1 MPCKIQIKQNITRKV
16 ESMTDGAFDMSLGN
30 AKYLAL
36 DVNRKFNTKIVEFSR
51 DSIGNIQRAITVPQ
65 GLIDVYYNHE
75 LGIEIKQDRDT
86 QQARDIQ
93 QADAARA
100 GEEYSDDYMF
110 QTKSIFSAV
119 NEIESKLKP
128 VNKTINSMG
137 SEKNI
142 DDVLKKAGLE
152 SELRKQFIQLVN
164 NNPSLKSLKVSEVL
178 GTYLR
183 EFVKDSD
190 RQYYKAIDEPISNKL
205 EDVLIEYFDK
215 FKIRKEELDNLKE
228 KFGVDSIGVFDVL
241 AKTVYYAKNRNL
253 LTLPEEYGHVFVEL
267 LGSIS
272 NKKAD
277 NPLFK
282 YMFDNIDKW
291 DGYQRVLRDYKDIYV
306 TKEGNMDIYKIKKE
320 AIGQAIGIA
329 LVRNYKVQEG
339 DKDFWAKIQG
349 IIDYILDLIKG
360 MDYVSLNTTVDSVA
374 KDILNKN
381 YDKLDR
387 MRKDTSN
394 YNLLTYSETI
404 KNQNKIDGGKA
415 LRFMQW
421 FSQKGMLITG
431 SLAYRLQGTTYRP
444 EIDALHDIDNIV
456 PSDVHKVSLNKQ
468 DYLTPEQLESSRLY
482 YKYISEGNYREAKKH
497 KLQGNI
503 RLNIDEIVDSVEVLE
518 DFKKQFPDTDFL
530 YSFYNE
536 KANAFYITINAIWS
550 ENQELKDRFKS
561 YTGSFNN
568 RLENFTKEE
577 LEQIYLFDFFLR
589 PETSD
594 QYKKI
599 EEPEYGLSLAH
610 FNYAFYEK
618 LNMMGRAKDAFDYQM
633 WDYYEDDSILAPD
646 FNDRLVYFQANK
658 AKEEE
663 STEEE
668 TVTEESNVMQQKAEM
683 PMSRASK
690 ETLDKV
696 MQVIAKMGVKVQGL
710 QEYLKG
716 NPDVKAKGANALADL
731 IQGIIAIAE
740 GKENVATTE
749 EMVHIATA
757 MIEQVDPKI
766 ITEMISKISRFKIYQ
781 QVLAAYSEDPNYQL
795 PNGKP
800 NIRKI
805 KKEAVDKLIA
815 EVIIRQS
822 EGSTEFP
829 ELMEEEARTMVA
841 KMWQT
846 ILDWFRGQYKKANI
860 DIFEQTA
867 ERIASGN
874 ISAAY
879 VNKQEG
885 LDYIYEQN
893 PELSSIGNSDEYSIY
908 INSFINER
916 FPNTKVKDIVYH
928 GTGFADKIERFN
940 SRENRIYFSDN
951 LTASQYANWDEF
963 NRFNYNPESPTKAQV
978 IPAIINLEN
987 PVILNNV
994 NFKVTEENTEGD
1006 GIVGTNIQDPL
1017 GGTETQYVVRDADQV
1032 HILGSTQDIE
1042 SFREFMKTAPQVFK
1056 GEGVFLQKNK
1066 QYSDAQLAAQ
1076 KRILEDQDRIE
1087 KVEDTTI
1094 AVDPLLMDTEEA
1106 SNYYVLRNPDGTK
1119 TKITKRVTDLVK
1131 QWYVDR
1137 FGKDKKFTEA
1147 EKKFNELKR
1156 KYGVEFHNLFELVHG
1171 RYFEPDG
1178 TRKDSVS
1185 SRHKIVDPT
1194 ITRIYSEIEN
1204 YYVDLIDSFSKD
1216 GKNPLVF
1223 SEVKVFDPKEQR
1235 AGTIDLLIIDDT
1247 GKGHIFDW
1255 KFMSVAPTQDDVP
1268 WFKQGAYNVQ
1278 LGKYKEMLM
1287 KNYGIKEFGNIRAI
1301 PILMD
1306 FKYDTRKNES
1316 TLVIAGI
1323 KIGSVDATKIE
1334 DMRLVPVSEESEST
1348 GVELLDNLI
1357 SQLNSVLRQVGKT
1370 KVTSDEDREFKKER
1384 LNILRKAIRAAQ
1396 TTQDIAPLVNVIKI
1410 MRREGDRLVNDWNMV
1425 YDKKSATSEDIDN
1438 PELSKFAADIREYIA
1453 IGEVFK
1459 NVDRLIGDLIYNSE
1473 MKKEAKTKAQKK
1485 EISQRLQDRQY
1496 ITEEATAIFNS
1507 LEDVKKMG
1515 GKFANKFMG
1524 ERNLVRGLL
1533 KSETVWK
1540 SLSGRFRGATD
1551 SPLASIQI
1559 LTKLVTNSKNRAS
1572 KDAVG
1577 EVEELM
1583 SIRELL
1589 AKKGGD
1595 LRSLI
1600 QQIYQKDDKGGLVNK
1615 LIRKY
1620 QKDFYERVDDNAGE
1634 NQQSK
1639 KWLMNN
1645 IDVEAYKKEATEML
1659 KSRIKIIKNNHED
1672 DIDLQEKLIEQE
1684 RDKWDITS
1692 KTFNGWNN
1700 YIIKRHPL
1708 DKWYTEEY
1716 VELEKNQDLHKLY
1729 LFIEKMNNKAN
1740 DMGYIENA
1748 AKSTF
1753 IPFIRKS
1760 MAESLSWDFSLSAI
1774 TNFGDNFKLRAE
1786 DVGYGAINE
1795 LTKELEHSI
1804 PKYYTYDFSVQK
1816 DKEGNVITDEKGKTV
1831 NDYSDVS
1838 EDLFKNMILY
1848 INHMNNYKY
1857 LSEVEDQL
1865 QLVKTIETFKK
1876 HLNSNTTGD
1885 VIFENG
1891 IPQEL
1896 EGNKENA
1903 KIFDDF
1909 MRALLYEEKYPLS
1922 DGDTPLNIST
1932 RNAVKKLINKVAR
1945 KEVYPIEENPDAKSL
1960 TKTLDAANRAFQL
1973 KTLGF
1978 EPISGLVNWFGN
1990 NIQLATQSG
1999 IYFKGREIIKNEF
2012 KLFGNKFKNDNE
2024 REMFIQLINHFM
2036 PLKDDPNYEELKKA
2050 GISTLT
2056 RQNFSDMLMWF
2067 MREPEQHMEKTI
2079 FLTLLDNTMV
2089 VDGKLVNIREFVK
2102 NKYKS
2107 RYDSAEAYREESPN
2121 IEKEISELQES
2132 SSLSATKELV
2142 DGKVSIPGFDFNNFK
2157 EVQRL
2162 SALSK
2167 RIARNA
2173 TGGMTKEDINKMN
2186 MNVWTKSMMVFKGWI
2201 PKLLDTRFGEFR
2213 KVSDD
2218 FSVVIDDDGLT
2229 TGEKYDIGRVRLFG
2243 QFLHLNPLLIIKDIN
2258 DVLSV
2263 NEAGLS
2269 KIDALY
2275 VKYAESYRKQTGED
2289 LEMDRA
2295 EFADLIRTN
2304 LRNQVKELATLF
2316 ALIGLGMSLGFF
2328 APDDDED
2335 KATKNRFRWTQKVVD
2350 KFTGEISFFYNPAEI
2365 EKLLSGNAFPA
2376 ISLFADA
2383 GRFINNLGMEM
2394 TGLDWS
2400 NHDKTIEEVRKDAQ
2414 PVKYLAKMLPVT
2426 KSLFTYGAIFSEEF
2440 AKEFDITI
2448 QKDSRR

>member
-1 MPCKIQIKQNITRKV
+1 
-16 ESMTDGAFDMSLGN
+16 MTEEAFDMSLGN

-36 DVNRKFNTKIVEFSR
+36 DVNRQFDTKIVEFSR
-51 DSIGNIQRAITVPQ
+51 DSVGNIQRAITVPQ

-75 LGIEIKQDRDT
+75 LGLET
-86 QQARDIQ
+86 QQARDTQ
-93 QADAARA
+93 RTDAARA
-100 GEEYSDDYMF
+100 GQEYSDDYMF
-110 QTKSIFSAV
+110 QTKNIFSSAI
-119 NEIESKLKP
+119 EIETKLKSI
-128 VNKTINSMG
+128 NKTINSMG

-142 DDVLKKAGLE
+142 DEVLKKAGLE
-152 SELRKQFIQLVN
+152 AELRKQFMQLVN
-164 NNPSLKSLKVSEVL
+164 DNPSLKSLKVSEVL

-183 EFVKDSD
+183 EFIKDSD

-215 FKIRKEELDNLKE
+215 FKIRREELDNLKE

-267 LGSIS
+267 LGSIG

-291 DGYQRVLRDYKDIYV
+291 DGYQRVLRDYKDVYV

-360 MDYVSLNTTVDSVA
+360 VDYVSLNTTVDSIA

-387 MRKDTSN
+387 MKKDTSN

-404 KNQNKIDGGKA
+404 KNQNKIDGGRA

-456 PSDVHKVSLNKQ
+456 PSDVHKVSLNKE
-468 DYLTPEQLESSRLY
+468 DYLTPEQLESSKLY
-482 YKYISEGNYREAKKH
+482 YKYISEGNYREAKKY

-561 YTGSFNN
+561 YAGSFNS

-599 EEPEYGLSLAH
+599 EEEEYGLSLAH

-646 FNDRLVYFQANK
+646 FNDRLVYFQLNQNR
-658 AKEEE
+658 EEAA
-663 STEEE
+663 
-668 TVTEESNVMQQKAEM
+668 TEESNVMEQKAEM

-690 ETLDKV
+690 ETIAKLK
-696 MQVIAKMGVKVQGL
+696 QIIAKMGVKL
-710 QEYLKG
+710 DTLENYLKG

-731 IQGIIAIAE
+731 VQGIIAIAE
-740 GKENVATTE
+740 GKEDVALTE
-749 EMVHIATA
+749 EMIHIATA
-757 MIEQVDPKI
+757 MIEQVNPKI
-766 ITEMISKISRFKIYQ
+766 VTEMISKITRFKIYK
-781 QVLAAYSEDPNYQL
+781 QVLDTYSSDPNYQL

-800 NIRKI
+800 DIRKI

-829 ELMEEEARTMVA
+829 ELLEEENRTMVA

-874 ISAAY
+874 IGARY
-879 VNKQEG
+879 YNEVKPGVEELFNN
-885 LDYIYEQN
+885 N
-893 PELSSIGNSDEYSIY
+893 PELANIGTAEQYSAYIDSI
-908 INSFINER
+908 
-916 FPNTKVKDIVYH
+916 FPDSQVKDIVYH
-928 GTGFADKIERFN
+928 GTTNKFN
-940 SRENRIYFSDN
+940 KFELGNTN
-951 LTASQYANWDEF
+951 AAGKKT
-963 NRFNYNPESPTKAQV
+963 
-978 IPAIINLEN
+978 
-987 PVILNNV
+987 
-994 NFKVTEENTEGD
+994 NTEGFHFIAEPGKSFYKERYGNLMSVVLDINNPVKNEKYEKALEYLSKRDKAVFKSEGYDSGIKYFEDPD
-1006 GIVGTNIQDPL
+1006 G
-1017 GGTETQYVVRDADQV
+1017 EFEYVVFEPEQI
-1032 HILGSTQDIE
+1032 HILGNEQDIE
-1042 SFREFMKTAPQVFK
+1042 GFKSFMETAPAEFK
-1056 GEGVFLQKNK
+1056 GEGIFLQKDQK
-1066 QYSDAQLAAQ
+1066 YSDAQIEAQ
-1076 KRILEDQDRIE
+1076 QRILADQDRII
-1087 KVEDTTI
+1087 KTEDTTP
-1094 AVDPLLMDTEEA
+1094 VDPLLMDTEEA
-1106 SNYYVLRNPDGTK
+1106 SNSYSIKNPDGTT

-1131 QWYVDR
+1131 QWYIDR

-1178 TRKDSVS
+1178 TRKDSIS

-1194 ITRIYSEIEN
+1194 VSRIYTEIEN

-1223 SEVKVFDPKEQR
+1223 SEVKIFDPKEQR
-1235 AGTIDLLIIDDT
+1235 AGTIDLLIIDEA

-1306 FKYDTRKNES
+1306 FQYDTRKKDS

-1370 KVTSDEDREFKKER
+1370 KATSDEEREFKKER

-1396 TTQDIAPLVNVIKI
+1396 TTQDIAPLVNVINI

-1425 YDKKSATSEDIDN
+1425 YDKKSASSDDIDN

-1453 IGEVFK
+1453 IAEVFK

-1473 MKKEAKTKAQKK
+1473 MEKEVKTKAQKK
-1485 EISQRLQDRQY
+1485 EIKQRLQDRQY
-1496 ITEEATAIFNS
+1496 IAEEATAIFNS

-1515 GKFANKFMG
+1515 GKFADKFMG
-1524 ERNLVRGLL
+1524 ERNLVKGLL
-1533 KSETVWK
+1533 KPEAVWK
-1540 SLSGRFRGATD
+1540 SLSGRFRGAID

-1559 LTKLVTNSKNRAS
+1559 LTKLVTNSKGRAAQE
-1572 KDAVG
+1572 AVK

-1583 SIRELL
+1583 GIRELL

-1595 LRSLI
+1595 LRALI

-1620 QKDFYERVDDNAGE
+1620 QKDFHERVDENAGE

-1659 KSRIKIIKNNHED
+1659 KSRIRIIKNNHED

-1692 KTFNGWNN
+1692 KSFNGWNN

-1716 VELEKNQDLHKLY
+1716 IELEKNEDLHKLY

-1753 IPFIRKS
+1753 IPFVRKS

-1774 TNFGDNFKLRAE
+1774 TNFGDNFKLRAD

-1804 PKYYTYDFSVQK
+1804 PKYYTYDFSVK
-1816 DKEGNVITDEKGKTV
+1816 RDKEGNVITDEKGNV
-1831 NDYSDVS
+1831 INDYSEVS

-1865 QLVKTIETFKK
+1865 ELVKTIETFKK
-1876 HLNSNTTGD
+1876 HLNSNLVGD

-1891 IPQEL
+1891 KPQEL

-1932 RNAVKKLINKVAR
+1932 RNAVKKLINKVAG
-1945 KEVYPIEENPDAKSL
+1945 KEVYTIEDNPDAKSL

-1999 IYFKGREIIKNEF
+1999 IYFRGREIVKNEF
-2012 KLFGNKFKNDNE
+2012 KLFGNKFKNDDE

-2036 PLKDDPNYEELKKA
+2036 PLKDDPNYEDLKKA

-2102 NKYKS
+2102 NKYKD
-2107 RYDSAEAYREESPN
+2107 RYDSAEAFREGSPN
-2121 IEKEISELQES
+2121 IEKEIKELQQS
-2132 SSLSATKELV
+2132 SSLNATKELV
-2142 DGKVSIPGFDFNNFK
+2142 DGKVVIPGFDFNNFK

-2162 SALSK
+2162 STLSR

-2229 TGEKYDIGRVRLFG
+2229 TGEKYDIGRIRLFG

-2275 VKYAESYRKQTGED
+2275 AKYAESYRKQTGED

-2350 KFTGEISFFYNPAEI
+2350 KFTGEISFFYNPREI
-2365 EKLLSGNAFPA
+2365 EKILSGNAFPA

-2400 NHDKTIEEVRKDAQ
+2400 DHNKTVEEVRKDAQ
-2414 PVKYLAKMLPVT
+2414 PVKYAAKMLPIA
-2426 KSLFTYGAIFSEEF
+2426 KSLFTYGAIFSEDF
-2440 AKEFDITI
+2440 AEEFDITI
-2448 QKDSRR
+2448 QKESRR

>member
-16 ESMTDGAFDMSLGN
+16 ESMTEEAFDMSLGN

-36 DVNRKFNTKIVEFSR
+36 DVNRQFNTKIVEFSR
-51 DSIGNIQRAITVPQ
+51 DSIGNIQRTITVPQ

-75 LGIEIKQDRDT
+75 LDLETQQARDT
-86 QQARDIQ
+86 QQA
-93 QADAARA
+93 DAVRT

-110 QTKSIFSAV
+110 QTKNIFSAV

-142 DDVLKKAGLE
+142 DEVLKKAGLE
-152 SELRKQFIQLVN
+152 AELRKQFMQLVN

-205 EDVLIEYFDK
+205 EDILIEYFDK
-215 FKIRKEELDNLKE
+215 FKIRRQELDNLKE

-267 LGSIS
+267 LGSIG

-291 DGYQRVLRDYKDIYV
+291 DGYQRVLRDYKDVYV

-360 MDYVSLNTTVDSVA
+360 VDYVSLNTTVDSVA

-415 LRFMQW
+415 LKFMQW

-431 SLAYRLQGTTYRP
+431 SLAYRLQGETYRP

-456 PSDVHKVSLNKQ
+456 PSDVHKVSLNKE
-468 DYLTPEQLESSRLY
+468 DYLTPEQLESSKLY

-503 RLNIDEIVDSVEVLE
+503 RLNIDEIVDNVEVLE

-646 FNDRLVYFQANK
+646 FNDRLVYFQLNQNR
-658 AKEEE
+658 EEAA
-663 STEEE
+663 
-668 TVTEESNVMQQKAEM
+668 TEESNVMEQKAEM

-690 ETLDKV
+690 ETIAKLK
-696 MQVIAKMGVKVQGL
+696 QIIAKMGVKL
-710 QEYLKG
+710 DTLENYLKG

-731 IQGIIAIAE
+731 VQGIIAIAE

-757 MIEQVDPKI
+757 MIEQVNPKI
-766 ITEMISKISRFKIYQ
+766 VTEMISKIDRFKIYK

-800 NIRKI
+800 DVRKL

-829 ELMEEEARTMVA
+829 ELLEEEARTMVA
-841 KMWQT
+841 KMWQK
-846 ILDWFRGQYKKANI
+846 ILDWFRGQYKNANI

-867 ERIASGN
+867 ERI
-874 ISAAY
+874 
-879 VNKQEG
+879 
-885 LDYIYEQN
+885 
-893 PELSSIGNSDEYSIY
+893 
-908 INSFINER
+908 
-916 FPNTKVKDIVYH
+916 T
-928 GTGFADKIERFN
+928 
-940 SRENRIYFSDN
+940 
-951 LTASQYANWDEF
+951 
-963 NRFNYNPESPTKAQV
+963 ESPEAFTP
-978 IPAIINLEN
+978 IE
-987 PVILNNV
+987 
-994 NFKVTEENTEGD
+994 D
-1006 GIVGTNIQDPL
+1006 GGI
-1017 GGTETQYVVRDADQV
+1017 
-1032 HILGSTQDIE
+1032 
-1042 SFREFMKTAPQVFK
+1042 
-1056 GEGVFLQKNK
+1056 FLQKDK
-1066 QYSDAQLAAQ
+1066 KYSDAQIEAQ
-1076 KRILEDQDRIE
+1076 QRILTDQNRIE
-1087 KVEDTTI
+1087 KVEDTTTP
-1094 AVDPLLMDTEEA
+1094 VDPLLMDTEEA
-1106 SNYYVLRNPDGTK
+1106 SNYYVLKNPDGTE
-1119 TKITKRVTDLVK
+1119 TKIIKRVTDLVK

-1156 KYGVEFHNLFELVHG
+1156 KYGVEFHNIFELVHA
-1171 RYFEPDG
+1171 RYFNSDPSSDTYG
-1178 TRKDSVS
+1178 KRRDSIS

-1194 ITRIYSEIEN
+1194 VSRIYTEIEN

-1223 SEVKVFDPKEQR
+1223 SEVKIFDPKEQR
-1235 AGTIDLLIIDDT
+1235 AGTIDLLIIDET

-1306 FKYDTRKNES
+1306 FKYDTRKKES
-1316 TLVIAGI
+1316 TLVISGI

-1334 DMRLVPVSEESEST
+1334 DMRLVPVSEETEST
-1348 GVELLDNLI
+1348 GVELLDDLI

-1370 KVTSDEDREFKKER
+1370 KATSDEEREFKKER

-1396 TTQDIAPLVNVIKI
+1396 TTQDIAPLVNVINI
-1410 MRREGDRLVNDWNMV
+1410 MRREGDRLMNDWNMI
-1425 YDKKSATSEDIDN
+1425 YDKTSASSDDIDN

-1453 IGEVFK
+1453 IAEVFK
-1459 NVDRLIGDLIYNSE
+1459 NVDRLIGDLIYNSD

-1485 EISQRLQDRQY
+1485 EINQRLQDRQY

-1515 GKFANKFMG
+1515 GKFADKFIG
-1524 ERNLVRGLL
+1524 ERNLVKGLL
-1533 KSETVWK
+1533 KPEAVWK
-1540 SLSGRFRGATD
+1540 SLSGRFRGAID

-1559 LTKLVTNSKNRAS
+1559 LTKLVTNSKGRAAQE
-1572 KDAVG
+1572 AVK

-1595 LRSLI
+1595 LRQLI
-1600 QQIYQKDDKGGLVNK
+1600 QEIYQKDDKGGLVNK

-1620 QKDFYERVDDNAGE
+1620 QKDFYEKVDENAGE
-1634 NQQSK
+1634 DRQSK

-1659 KSRIKIIKNNHED
+1659 KSRIRIIKNNHED

-1692 KTFNGWNN
+1692 KSFNGWNN
-1700 YIIKRHPL
+1700 YIIKRHAL

-1716 VELEKNQDLHKLY
+1716 IELEKNKDLHKLY

-1753 IPFIRKS
+1753 IPFVRKS

-1774 TNFGDNFKLRAE
+1774 TNFGDNFKLRAD

-1804 PKYYTYDFSVQK
+1804 PKYYTYDFSLK
-1816 DKEGNVITDEKGKTV
+1816 EDKEGNIIH
-1831 NDYSDVS
+1831 DYSDVS

-1891 IPQEL
+1891 KPQEL

-1932 RNAVKKLINKVAR
+1932 RNAVKKLINKVAG
-1945 KEVYPIEENPDAKSL
+1945 KEVYTIEDNPDAKSL
-1960 TKTLDAANRAFQL
+1960 NKTLDAANRAFQL

-1999 IYFKGREIIKNEF
+1999 IYFRGREIIKNEF
-2012 KLFGNKFKNDNE
+2012 KLFGNKFKTDDE

-2102 NKYKS
+2102 NKYKD
-2107 RYDSAEAYREESPN
+2107 RYDSAEAYREGSPN
-2121 IEKEISELQES
+2121 IEKEIKELQQS
-2132 SSLSATKELV
+2132 SSLNATKELV
-2142 DGKVSIPGFDFNNFK
+2142 DGKVSIPGFDFSNFK

-2162 SALSK
+2162 STLSK

-2218 FSVVIDDDGLT
+2218 FSVVIDDNGLT

-2243 QFLHLNPLLIIKDIN
+2243 QFLHLNPLLIIKEIN

-2263 NEAGLS
+2263 NEEGLS

-2275 VKYAESYRKQTGED
+2275 VKYAESYKKQTGED

-2328 APDDDED
+2328 APDDDDD
-2335 KATKNRFRWTQKVVD
+2335 KAAKNRFRWTQKVVD

-2400 NHDKTIEEVRKDAQ
+2400 DHTKTVEEVRKDAQ
-2414 PVKYLAKMLPVT
+2414 PIKYAAKMLPIA

-2440 AKEFDITI
+2440 AEEFDITI
-2448 QKDSRR
+2448 QKESKR

>member
-1 MPCKIQIKQNITRKV
+1 MPCKIQIKQNIINTV
-16 ESMTDGAFDMSLGN
+16 ESMTEEAFDMSLGD

-36 DVNRKFNTKIVEFSR
+36 DVNRQFDTKIVEFSR
-51 DSIGNIQRAITVPQ
+51 DSVGNILRTITVPQ

-75 LGIEIKQDRDT
+75 LGLET
-86 QQARDIQ
+86 QQARDTQ
-93 QADAARA
+93 RTDAARA
-100 GEEYSDDYMF
+100 SQEYSDDYMF
-110 QTKSIFSAV
+110 QTKNIFSAAI
-119 NEIESKLKP
+119 EIENKLKSI
-128 VNKTINSMG
+128 NKTINSMG

-142 DDVLKKAGLE
+142 DEVLKKAGLE
-152 SELRKQFIQLVN
+152 AELRKQFIDLVN

-178 GTYLR
+178 GTYLK
-183 EFVKDSD
+183 EFIKDSD
-190 RQYYKAIDEPISNKL
+190 RQYYKAIDEPLSNKL
-205 EDVLIEYFDK
+205 EDLLIEYFDK
-215 FKIRKEELDNLKE
+215 FKIRREELDNLKE

-267 LGSIS
+267 LGSIG
-272 NKKAD
+272 NRKAD

-291 DGYQRVLRDYKDIYV
+291 DGYQRVLRDYKDLYV

-360 MDYVSLNTTVDSVA
+360 VDYVSLNTTVDSIA

-387 MRKDTSN
+387 MKKDTSN

-415 LRFMQW
+415 LKFMQW

-456 PSDVHKVSLNKQ
+456 PSDIHKVSLNKA
-468 DYLTPEQLESSRLY
+468 DYLTPEQLESSKLY
-482 YKYISEGNYREAKKH
+482 YKYISEGNYREAKKY

-503 RLNIDEIVDSVEVLE
+503 RLNIDEIVDSVEVLQ
-518 DFKKQFPDTDFL
+518 DFKEQFPDTDFL

-561 YTGSFNN
+561 YTGSFNS

-599 EEPEYGLSLAH
+599 EEEEYGLSLAH

-633 WDYYEDDSILAPD
+633 WDYYDDDSILAPD
-646 FNDRLVYFQANK
+646 FNDRLVYFQLNQNR
-658 AKEEE
+658 EEAA
-663 STEEE
+663 
-668 TVTEESNVMQQKAEM
+668 TEESNVMEQKAEM

-690 ETLDKV
+690 ETIAKLK
-696 MQVIAKMGVKVQGL
+696 QIIAKMGVKL
-710 QEYLKG
+710 DTLENYLKG

-731 IQGIIAIAE
+731 VQGIIAIAE

-757 MIEQVDPKI
+757 MIEQVNPKI
-766 ITEMISKISRFKIYQ
+766 VTEMISKIDRFKIYK

-800 NIRKI
+800 DIRKL

-829 ELMEEEARTMVA
+829 ELLEEEARTMVA
-841 KMWQT
+841 RWWQT
-846 ILDWFRGQYKKANI
+846 ILDWFRGQYKNANI

-867 ERIASGN
+867 ERI
-874 ISAAY
+874 
-879 VNKQEG
+879 
-885 LDYIYEQN
+885 
-893 PELSSIGNSDEYSIY
+893 
-908 INSFINER
+908 
-916 FPNTKVKDIVYH
+916 T
-928 GTGFADKIERFN
+928 
-940 SRENRIYFSDN
+940 
-951 LTASQYANWDEF
+951 
-963 NRFNYNPESPTKAQV
+963 ESPEAFTP
-978 IPAIINLEN
+978 IE
-987 PVILNNV
+987 
-994 NFKVTEENTEGD
+994 D
-1006 GIVGTNIQDPL
+1006 GGI
-1017 GGTETQYVVRDADQV
+1017 
-1032 HILGSTQDIE
+1032 
-1042 SFREFMKTAPQVFK
+1042 
-1056 GEGVFLQKNK
+1056 FLQKDQKYTN
-1066 QYSDAQLAAQ
+1066 AQIEAQ
-1076 KRILEDQDRIE
+1076 QRILTDQNRIE
-1087 KVEDTTI
+1087 KVEDTTTP
-1094 AVDPLLMDTEEA
+1094 VDPLLMDTEEA
-1106 SNYYVLRNPDGTK
+1106 SNYYVLKNPDGTE
-1119 TKITKRVTDLVK
+1119 TKIIKRVTDLVK
-1131 QWYVDR
+1131 QWYINK

-1156 KYGVEFHNLFELVHG
+1156 KYGVEFHNIFELVHA
-1171 RYFEPDG
+1171 RYFNS
-1178 TRKDSVS
+1178 DSS
-1185 SRHKIVDPT
+1185 SDTYGKRRDSISPRHKIVDPT
-1194 ITRIYSEIEN
+1194 IARIYTEIEN

-1223 SEVKVFDPKEQR
+1223 SEVKVFDPVEQR
-1235 AGTIDLLIIDDT
+1235 AGTIDLLIIDEN

-1306 FKYDTRKNES
+1306 FKYDTRKKDP
-1316 TLVIAGI
+1316 TLVISGI

-1348 GVELLDNLI
+1348 GVELLDDLI

-1370 KVTSDEDREFKKER
+1370 NATSDEEREFKKER

-1396 TTQDIAPLVNVIKI
+1396 TTQDIAPLVNVINI
-1410 MRREGDRLVNDWNMV
+1410 MRREGDRLMNDWNMI
-1425 YDKKSATSEDIDN
+1425 YDKKSASSDDIDN
-1438 PELSKFAADIREYIA
+1438 PELSKFASDIREYIA
-1453 IGEVFK
+1453 IAEVFK
-1459 NVDRLIGDLIYNSE
+1459 NVDRLIGDLIYNSD

-1485 EISQRLQDRQY
+1485 EINQRLQDRQY

-1515 GKFANKFMG
+1515 GKFADKFVG
-1524 ERNLVRGLL
+1524 ERNLVKGLL
-1533 KSETVWK
+1533 KPEAVWK
-1540 SLSGRFRGATD
+1540 SLSGRFRGAID

-1559 LTKLVTNSKNRAS
+1559 LTKLVTNSKARAAQEAT
-1572 KDAVG
+1572 K

-1595 LRSLI
+1595 LRELI
-1600 QQIYQKDDKGGLVNK
+1600 QQIYQKDDKGSLVNK

-1620 QKDFYERVDDNAGE
+1620 QKDFYDKVDENAGE
-1634 NQQSK
+1634 DKQSK

-1659 KSRIKIIKNNHED
+1659 KSRIRIIKSNHED
-1672 DIDLQEKLIEQE
+1672 DIDLQEKLIDQE
-1684 RDKWDITS
+1684 RNKWDITS
-1692 KTFNGWNN
+1692 KNFNGWNN

-1716 VELEKNQDLHKLY
+1716 IELEKNEDLHKLY

-1740 DMGYIENA
+1740 DMGYIENTV
-1748 AKSTF
+1748 KSTF

-1760 MAESLSWDFSLSAI
+1760 MAESLSWDFSVSAV
-1774 TNFGDNFKLRAE
+1774 TNFGDNFKLRAD

-1804 PKYYTYDFSVQK
+1804 PKYYTYDFSVK
-1816 DKEGNVITDEKGKTV
+1816 RDKEGNVITDEKG
-1831 NDYSDVS
+1831 NAIHDYSDVS

-1865 QLVKTIETFKK
+1865 QLVKTVETFKK
-1876 HLNSNTTGD
+1876 HLNTNTTGD
-1885 VIFENG
+1885 VIFEDG
-1891 IPQEL
+1891 KPQEL

-1932 RNAVKKLINKVAR
+1932 RNAVKKFINKVAR
-1945 KEVYPIEENPDAKSL
+1945 KEVYTIEDNPDAKSL

-1999 IYFKGREIIKNEF
+1999 IYFRGREIIKNEF
-2012 KLFGNKFKNDNE
+2012 KLFGNKFKNDDE

-2102 NKYKS
+2102 NKYKD
-2107 RYDSAEAYREESPN
+2107 RYDSAEAFREGSPN
-2121 IEKEISELQES
+2121 IEKEIKELQET
-2132 SSLSATKELV
+2132 SSLNATKELI

-2162 SALSK
+2162 STLSR

-2218 FSVVIDDDGLT
+2218 FSVVIDDNGLT

-2243 QFLHLNPLLIIKDIN
+2243 QFLHLNPLLIIKEIN

-2263 NEAGLS
+2263 NEEGLS

-2275 VKYAESYRKQTGED
+2275 AKYAESYRKQTGED

-2350 KFTGEISFFYNPAEI
+2350 KFTSELSFFYNPAEI
-2365 EKLLSGNAFPA
+2365 EKILSGNAFPA

-2400 NHDKTIEEVRKDAQ
+2400 DHTKTVEEVRKDAQ
-2414 PVKYLAKMLPVT
+2414 PVKYFAKMLPLA
-2426 KSLFTYGAIFSEEF
+2426 KSLLTYGSIFSEDF

-2448 QKDSRR
+2448 QKETMK

>member
-1 MPCKIQIKQNITRKV
+1 MPCKIQIKKNITNTV
-16 ESMTDGAFDMSLGN
+16 ESMTDEAFDMSLGA

-36 DVNRKFNTKIVEFSR
+36 DVNRQFDTKIVEFSR
-51 DSIGNIQRAITVPQ
+51 DSVGNISRTITVPQ

-75 LGIEIKQDRDT
+75 LGLETKQARDT
-86 QQARDIQ
+86 QQT
-93 QADAARA
+93 DAARA
-100 GEEYSDDYMF
+100 GEEYSDDYLF

-215 FKIRKEELDNLKE
+215 FKIRREELDNLKE
-228 KFGVDSIGVFDVL
+228 KFGVDSVGVFDVL

-267 LGSIS
+267 LGSIG

-291 DGYQRVLRDYKDIYV
+291 DGYQRVLRDYKDLYV

-360 MDYVSLNTTVDSVA
+360 VDYVSLNTTVDSVA

-618 LNMMGRAKDAFDYQM
+618 LNMMGRAKDAYDYQM

-646 FNDRLVYFQANK
+646 FNDRLTYFQINK
-658 AKEEE
+658 SKEE

-683 PMSRASK
+683 PASRASN
-690 ETLDKV
+690 ETLAKLK
-696 MQVIAKMGVKVQGL
+696 QIIAKMGVKIDTL
-710 QEYLKG
+710 ENYLKG
-716 NPDVKAKGANALADL
+716 NPNVKAKGANALADL
-731 IQGIIAIAE
+731 VQGIIAIAE
-740 GKENVATTE
+740 GKENVALTE
-749 EMVHIATA
+749 EMIHIATA

-766 ITEMISKISRFKIYQ
+766 VTEMISKITRFKIYK

-800 NIRKI
+800 DIRKI

-829 ELMEEEARTMVA
+829 ELMEEEPRTMVA

-867 ERIASGN
+867 ERI
-874 ISAAY
+874 
-879 VNKQEG
+879 
-885 LDYIYEQN
+885 
-893 PELSSIGNSDEYSIY
+893 
-908 INSFINER
+908 
-916 FPNTKVKDIVYH
+916 T
-928 GTGFADKIERFN
+928 
-940 SRENRIYFSDN
+940 
-951 LTASQYANWDEF
+951 
-963 NRFNYNPESPTKAQV
+963 ESPEAFTP
-978 IPAIINLEN
+978 I
-987 PVILNNV
+987 
-994 NFKVTEENTEGD
+994 EGG
-1006 GIVGTNIQDPL
+1006 GI
-1017 GGTETQYVVRDADQV
+1017 
-1032 HILGSTQDIE
+1032 
-1042 SFREFMKTAPQVFK
+1042 
-1056 GEGVFLQKNK
+1056 FLQKNQ

-1087 KVEDTTI
+1087 KVEDTTTP
-1094 AVDPLLMDTEEA
+1094 VDPLLMDTEEA
-1106 SNYYVLRNPDGTK
+1106 SNYYNIKNPDGTR

-1171 RYFEPDG
+1171 RYFELDG
-1178 TRKDSVS
+1178 TRKDSIS

-1194 ITRIYSEIEN
+1194 ISRIYTEIEN

-1223 SEVKVFDPKEQR
+1223 SEVKIFDPKEQR
-1235 AGTIDLLIIDDT
+1235 AGTIDLLIIDET

-1306 FKYDTRKNES
+1306 FQYDTRKKES

-1357 SQLNSVLRQVGKT
+1357 LQLNSVLRQVGKT
-1370 KVTSDEDREFKKER
+1370 KVASDEDREFKKER

-1425 YDKKSATSEDIDN
+1425 YDKKSASSDDIDN

-1453 IGEVFK
+1453 IAEVFK
-1459 NVDRLIGDLIYNSE
+1459 NIDRLIGDLIYNSE
-1473 MKKEAKTKAQKK
+1473 MEKEVKTKAQKK
-1485 EISQRLQDRQY
+1485 EIRQRLQDRQY
-1496 ITEEATAIFNS
+1496 ISEESTAIFNS

-1533 KSETVWK
+1533 KPEAVWK
-1540 SLSGRFRGATD
+1540 SLSGRFRGAID

-1559 LTKLVTNSKNRAS
+1559 LTKLVTNSKGRAS
-1572 KDAVG
+1572 KEAVK

-1589 AKKGGD
+1589 AKKGGN
-1595 LRSLI
+1595 LRELI

-1620 QKDFYERVDDNAGE
+1620 QKDFYERVDENAGE
-1634 NQQSK
+1634 DQQSK

-1659 KSRIKIIKNNHED
+1659 KSRIRIIKNNHED

-1708 DKWYTEEY
+1708 NKWHTEEY
-1716 VELEKNQDLHKLY
+1716 TELEKNEDLHKLY

-1753 IPFIRKS
+1753 IPFVRKS

-1774 TNFGDNFKLRAE
+1774 TNFGDNLKLRAD
-1786 DVGYGAINE
+1786 DVGHGSINE
-1795 LTKELEHSI
+1795 LTKELEHAI
-1804 PKYYTYDFSVQK
+1804 PKYYTYDFSVK
-1816 DKEGNVITDEKGKTV
+1816 EDKEGNIT

-1865 QLVKTIETFKK
+1865 QLVKTVETFKK

-1885 VIFENG
+1885 VIFEYG
-1891 IPQEL
+1891 KPQEL
-1896 EGNKENA
+1896 EGNKENT

-1909 MRALLYEEKYPLS
+1909 MRAILYEEKYPLS

-1932 RNAVKKLINKVAR
+1932 RDAVKKLINKVAG

-1999 IYFKGREIIKNEF
+1999 IYFRTREIIKNEF
-2012 KLFGNKFKNDNE
+2012 KLFGNKFKNDDE

-2102 NKYKS
+2102 NKYKN
-2107 RYDSAEAYREESPN
+2107 RYDSAEAYREGAPN
-2121 IEKEISELQES
+2121 IEKEIEELQKT

-2142 DGKVSIPGFDFNNFK
+2142 DGKVSIPGFDFDNLR

-2162 SALSK
+2162 STLSK

-2218 FSVVIDDDGLT
+2218 FSVVIDDNGLT

-2304 LRNQVKELATLF
+2304 LRNQIKELATLF

-2328 APDDDED
+2328 APDDDDD

-2350 KFTGEISFFYNPAEI
+2350 KFTGELSFFYNPAEI

-2400 NHDKTIEEVRKDAQ
+2400 DHTKTIEEVRKDAQ
-2414 PVKYLAKMLPVT
+2414 PIKYLAKMLPVT
-2426 KSLFTYGAIFSEEF
+2426 KSLFTYGAIFSEDF
-2440 AKEFDITI
+2440 AKEFDVTI
-2448 QKDSRR
+2448 QKESRR

>member
-1 MPCKIQIKQNITRKV
+1 
-16 ESMTDGAFDMSLGN
+16 MTDGAFDMSLGN
-30 AKYLAL
+30 AKYLAI
-36 DVNRKFNTKIVEFSR
+36 DVNRQFNTKIVEFSR

-800 NIRKI
+800 DIRKI

-829 ELMEEEARTMVA
+829 ELLEEENRTMVA

-860 DIFEQTA
+860 DIFEQIA
-867 ERIASGN
+867 ERI
-874 ISAAY
+874 
-879 VNKQEG
+879 
-885 LDYIYEQN
+885 
-893 PELSSIGNSDEYSIY
+893 
-908 INSFINER
+908 
-916 FPNTKVKDIVYH
+916 T
-928 GTGFADKIERFN
+928 
-940 SRENRIYFSDN
+940 
-951 LTASQYANWDEF
+951 
-963 NRFNYNPESPTKAQV
+963 ESPEAFTP
-978 IPAIINLEN
+978 IE
-987 PVILNNV
+987 
-994 NFKVTEENTEGD
+994 D
-1006 GIVGTNIQDPL
+1006 GGI
-1017 GGTETQYVVRDADQV
+1017 
-1032 HILGSTQDIE
+1032 
-1042 SFREFMKTAPQVFK
+1042 
-1056 GEGVFLQKNK
+1056 FLQKNK

-1131 QWYVDR
+1131 QWYIDR

-1235 AGTIDLLIIDDT
+1235 AGTIDLLIIDET

-1438 PELSKFAADIREYIA
+1438 SELSKFAADIREYIA

-1533 KSETVWK
+1533 KPEAVWK

-1620 QKDFYERVDDNAGE
+1620 QKDFYDRVDDNAGE